1 MSCNN
6 TNSTCTNC
14 NHNYSSCNNKCA
26 KCGCKDSFLTSPP
39 PCPTPQGCPDPIP
52 CQEVLSSDCVIYTGV
67 PIMCDDV
74 VIIPSDST
82 MTEALMALV
91 DFMCGCC
98 SGTHTPVSY
107 NCLTGV
113 CFDPGDGTGIYPT
126 LAACQTVCTDPTQ
139 PSWNCVNGVC
149 INPGNGSGQYLSL
162 SACQTACIP
171 TPVTYNCVNG
181 TCVNP
186 GDGTGMYGTLAQ
198 CQQFCEDVYE
208 SYDCLNGVCSD
219 PGDGSGVY
227 PTLVACDAACTFPP
241 PNISFNCLNGNCTDP
256 GDGSGVYPT
265 LLACNAACTFPP
277 ANISYNCFLG
287 QCTDPGNGS
296 GVYPTLLACQTACV
310 PGPGISYNCVSGNCV
325 DPGTG
330 LGLYPTLNACNVVCN
345 PFTPIVPCSTACNLI
360 IQAPLPGNT
369 LVFSAYTIT
378 STSSYTP
385 LYFFNP
391 SQVLPC
397 TLQNIF
403 SGAVWFDWGF
413 GPLFPGGPFVD
424 IPFTYTLNFSSPIN
438 NVYILLHGYSAFGPP
453 FAVFQPESFVF
464 TTNAGF
470 VDITCADYCCAT
482 ITGGNTVTA
491 MSGPGINCLADVYCI
506 PGTCNGSGAFIISS
520 SLPYTSLTITGSGG
534 LAGINIGLCEAQF
547 GTSSTSTIYTTFD
560 ALPIPAVSYDCVN
573 CNCVSVAGPSGQ
585 FQTLL
590 ACQANGCENNKFI
603 TTWETTTAGESITL
617 PYYLGGAYGGTIDW
631 GDSTTSANSFA
642 TSTHI
647 YATPGIYTVTI
658 CGRITGWNFSTT
670 STSVLKIKSVVTWGQ
685 LTLGNDAGGYFN
697 GCANLDLSS
706 VTDTL
711 DLFGTGITNFQN
723 MFLGCTSLTTINNIN
738 FWDTSAIISMS
749 GMFSGCSSFNQPL
762 SFDTSAVITMALMFQ
777 NCSVF
782 DSALTFNTSIVNS
795 MSGMFYQCF
804 LFDKPLTWDTVSV
817 TDMSTMFTNCNSF
830 DSPLT
835 FTSTAAVTN
844 MNSMFLNCYVF
855 NQPLTWNTGLVNNM
869 GGMFAGC
876 TLFNGTLTFTST
888 AAVTDMHLMFANA
901 LAFQQNIGSWN
912 IASVTDFTGFMTGK
926 TPATWSQ
933 LNFDNLLCG
942 WSLLPSV
949 QPSLTID
956 FGTAVYTT
964 AIAQPCYDILD
975 LAPNNWTI
983 NSNGGV

>member
-227 PTLVACDAACTFPP
+227 PTLVACNAACTFPP

-378 STSSYTP
+378 SNSSYTNNYGLSSGQISGENVCNSIVP
-385 LYFFNP
+385 
-391 SQVLPC
+391 
-397 TLQNIF
+397 NIA
-403 SGAVWFDWGF
+403 SGFWPVW
-413 GPLFPGGPFVD
+413 GGPAVGV
-424 IPFTYTLNFSSPIN
+424 PFTYTLNFSSPIN
-438 NVYILLHGYSAFGPP
+438 NVFIYLWGYSAIPLGDVEEFI
-453 FAVFQPESFVF
+453 F
-464 TTNAGF
+464 TTDAGF

-482 ITGGNTVTA
+482 ITNGNTITA
-491 MSGPGINCLADVYCI
+491 MSAPGLNCPVNTSYC
-506 PGTCNGSGAFIISS
+506 PGGGVWCNGSGKFIISS
-520 SLPYTSLTITGSGG
+520 SLPYTSITITCSGG
-534 LAGINIGLCEAQF
+534 GAGSAFGLCESQF
-547 GTSSTSTIYTTFD
+547 GASSTSTIYTTFD

-590 ACQANGCENNKFI
+590 ACQANGCEANKFI
-603 TTWETTTAGESITL
+603 TTWETTTASESITL
-617 PYYLGGAYGGTIDW
+617 PYYLGGTYGGTIDW

-685 LTLGNDAGGYFN
+685 LTLGNDIGGYFN

-711 DLFGTGITNFQN
+711 DLFGTSITNFQN

-749 GMFSGCSSFNQPL
+749 GMFSGCSLFNQPL
-762 SFDTSAVITMALMFQ
+762 SFDTSAVVAMALMFQ

-795 MSGMFYQCF
+795 MFGMFYQCF

-817 TDMSTMFTNCNSF
+817 TDMSTMFTNCHSF

-926 TPATWSQ
+926 TPATWPTTY
-933 LNFDNLLCG
+933 FDNLLCG
-942 WSLLPSV
+942 WSSQTV
-949 QPSLTID
+949 VPSLTID
-956 FGTAVYTT
+956 FGTASYTT
-964 AIAQPCYDILD
+964 LTGGPCRTVLQG
-975 LAPNNWTI
+975 APKLWTI
-983 NSNGGV
+983 NSGPGV

>member
-1 MSCNN
+1 M
-6 TNSTCTNC
+6 
-14 NHNYSSCNNKCA
+14 YS
-26 KCGCKDSFLTSPP
+26 G
-39 PCPTPQGCPDPIP
+39 
-52 CQEVLSSDCVIYTGV
+52 
-67 PIMCDDV
+67 
-74 VIIPSDST
+74 
-82 MTEALMALV
+82 
-91 DFMCGCC
+91 
-98 SGTHTPVSY
+98 
-107 NCLTGV
+107 
-113 CFDPGDGTGIYPT
+113 
-126 LAACQTVCTDPTQ
+126 
-139 PSWNCVNGVC
+139 
-149 INPGNGSGQYLSL
+149 
-162 SACQTACIP
+162 
-171 TPVTYNCVNG
+171 
-181 TCVNP
+181 
-186 GDGTGMYGTLAQ
+186 
-198 CQQFCEDVYE
+198 
-208 SYDCLNGVCSD
+208 
-219 PGDGSGVY
+219 
-227 PTLVACDAACTFPP
+227 
-241 PNISFNCLNGNCTDP
+241 
-256 GDGSGVYPT
+256 
-265 LLACNAACTFPP
+265 
-277 ANISYNCFLG
+277 
-287 QCTDPGNGS
+287 
-296 GVYPTLLACQTACV
+296 
-310 PGPGISYNCVSGNCV
+310 
-325 DPGTG
+325 
-330 LGLYPTLNACNVVCN
+330 
-345 PFTPIVPCSTACNLI
+345 
-360 IQAPLPGNT
+360 
-369 LVFSAYTIT
+369 YTIT

-385 LYFFNP
+385 LYSFNP
-391 SQVLPC
+391 ADILPC

-403 SGAVWFDWGF
+403 SGTVWFDWGF

-438 NVYILLHGYSAFGPP
+438 NVYILLHGYSALGAPNPNPP
-453 FAVFQPESFVF
+453 GAESFVF

-491 MSGPGINCLADVYCI
+491 MSSPGINCLADVFCI

-534 LAGINIGLCEAQF
+534 QAGINIGLCEAQF
-547 GTSSTSTIYTTFD
+547 GTSNTSTIYTTFD
-560 ALPIPAVSYDCVN
+560 ALPIPAVSYDCVD
-573 CNCVSVAGPSGQ
+573 CNCVSIAGPSGQ
-585 FQTLL
+585 FQTLR
-590 ACQANGCENNKFI
+590 ACQVNGCEANKFI
-603 TTWETTTAGESITL
+603 TTWETTTASESITL
-617 PYYLGGAYGGTIDW
+617 PYYLGGTYGGTIDW

-658 CGRITGWNFSTT
+658 CGRIAGWNFSTT

-685 LTLGNDAGGYFN
+685 LTLGNDAGGYFD
-697 GCANLDLSS
+697 GCTNLDLSS

-711 DLFGTGITNFQN
+711 DLFGTGITNFLN
-723 MFLGCTSLTTINNIN
+723 MFRGCTSLTTINNIN

-835 FTSTAAVTN
+835 FTSTAAVTD

-888 AAVTDMHLMFANA
+888 AAVADMHLMFANA

-926 TPATWSQ
+926 TPATWPTTY
-933 LNFDNLLCG
+933 FDNLLCG
-942 WSLLPSV
+942 WSSQTV
-949 QPSLTID
+949 VPSLTID
-956 FGTAVYTT
+956 FGTASYTT
-964 AIAQPCYDILD
+964 LTGGPCRTVLQG
-975 LAPNNWTI
+975 APKLWTI
-983 NSNGGV
+983 NSGPGV

>member
-26 KCGCKDSFLTSPP
+26 KCGCRDSFLTSPP

-98 SGTHTPVSY
+98 SGTHTPISY

-139 PSWNCVNGVC
+139 PSWNCVNGTC

-241 PNISFNCLNGNCTDP
+241 PNISYNCLNGNCTDP
-256 GDGSGVYPT
+256 GDGSGVYST
-265 LLACNAACTFPP
+265 LLDCTNVCADPP
-277 ANISYNCFLG
+277 QVSYNCFLG

-310 PGPGISYNCVSGNCV
+310 PIAPVSYNCVSGNCV
-325 DPGTG
+325 DPGNG
-330 LGLYPTLNACNVVCN
+330 LGLYPTLNACEVVCN
-345 PFTPIVPCSTACNLI
+345 PTPPVTPCVTDCELV
-360 IQAPLPGNT
+360 IQAPLPGTT

-385 LYFFNP
+385 LIFYNP
-391 SQVLPC
+391 SQVLTC
-397 TLQNIF
+397 NLQNIF
-403 SGAVWFDWGF
+403 SGSSWFNWGY
-413 GPLFPGGPFVD
+413 GPLFPGGPIVD

-438 NVYILLHGYSAFGPP
+438 NVYILLHVYSAIGAPNVNIP
-453 FAVFQPESFVF
+453 DAESFVF

-491 MSGPGINCLADVYCI
+491 MSGPGINCLADVFCI

-534 LAGINIGLCEAQF
+534 VAGINIGLCEAQF
-547 GTSSTSTIYTTFD
+547 GTSNTSTIYTTFD
-560 ALPIPAVSYDCVN
+560 ALPIPAVSYDCVD
-573 CNCVSVAGPSGQ
+573 CNCVSIAGPSGQ
-585 FQTLL
+585 FQTLR
-590 ACQANGCENNKFI
+590 ACQVNGCEANKFI
-603 TTWETTTAGESITL
+603 TIWETTTAGESITL
-617 PYYLGGAYGGTIDW
+617 PYYLGGTYAGTIDW

-738 FWDTSAIISMS
+738 FWNTSAIIGMP

-762 SFDTSAVITMALMFQ
+762 SFDTSLVTDMSLMFQ
-777 NCSVF
+777 NCTAFNQS
-782 DSALTFNTSIVNS
+782 LTFNTSAVIYMDLMFFNCINFNQLLIFTNTSLVQNMTGMFQNCS
-795 MSGMFYQCF
+795 AFNQALNFNTSSVQNMSGMFSGCSV
-804 LFDKPLTWDTVSV
+804 FDQALVFNTG
-817 TDMSTMFTNCNSF
+817 
-830 DSPLT
+830 
-835 FTSTAAVTN
+835 AVTN
-844 MNSMFLNCYVF
+844 MNSMFFNAVSF
-855 NQPLTWNTGLVNNM
+855 NQPLPWNTGLVGSM
-869 GGMFAGC
+869 SSMF
-876 TLFNGTLTFTST
+876 
-888 AAVTDMHLMFANA
+888 MNA
-901 LAFQQNIGSWN
+901 TAFQQDISSWDISN
-912 IASVTDFTGFMTGK
+912 VNTFTFFMSGK
-926 TPATWSQ
+926 IPATWSTTY
-933 LNFDNLLCG
+933 FDLLLCG
-942 WSLLPSV
+942 WSLQTVNPN
-949 QPSLTID
+949 LTID
-956 FGTAVYTT
+956 FGSANYTNLT
-964 AIAQPCYDILD
+964 GGPCYTVLQG
-975 LAPNNWTI
+975 APNLWII
-983 NSNGGV
+983 NSGPGV